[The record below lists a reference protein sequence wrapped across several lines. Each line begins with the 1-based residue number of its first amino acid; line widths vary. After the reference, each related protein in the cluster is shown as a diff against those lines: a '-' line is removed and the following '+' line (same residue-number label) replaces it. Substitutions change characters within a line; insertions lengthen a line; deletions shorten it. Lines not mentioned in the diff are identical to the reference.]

1 MRVRYPFAGGF
12 IFLLFLAGYIGL
24 LPHSTSSTIPTQ
36 LQPNDKFLH
45 LVTFFFLSVTFYWVL
60 DTTRRRT
67 LHVTLVVCTLGLGVG
82 SEVIQGL
89 LPNGRD
95 FDIFD
100 ILANVVGSVGAVGL
114 CNWYHR
120 RMMERRRQSRYGIM
134 EEGTEDVELGGVV
147 GHSRRDS
154 EVMSPQESGVMSL
167 EQEVDNWD
175 ENAVDTWDTEE
186 VPGPERETAPP
197 SYDETG
203 AAGGQSAAIP
213 AAAKRID

>member
-1 MRVRYPFAGGF
+1 MRIRYPFAGAF

-45 LVTFFFLSVTFYWVL
+45 LVTFFLLSVTFYWVL

-67 LHVTLVVCTLGLGVG
+67 LHVTLVVCTLGLGIG
-82 SEVIQGL
+82 SEVVQGFV
-89 LPNGRD
+89 PNGRD

-100 ILANVVGSVGAVGL
+100 IVANVVGSVGAVGL

-120 RMMERRRQSRYGIM
+120 RMMERRRQSRYGMM
-134 EEGTEDVELGGVV
+134 EEGTEDVELGGVEN
-147 GHSRRDS
+147 SRRDS
-154 EVMSPQESGVMSL
+154 ETMGPQESGVMSL

-175 ENAVDTWDTEE
+175 ENAVETWDTEE
-186 VPGPERETAPP
+186 APSPEREAAPP
-197 SYDETG
+197 NYHETG
-203 AAGGQSAAIP
+203 PAIP

>member
-1 MRVRYPFAGGF
+1 MRVRYPFAGAF

-24 LPHSTSSTIPTQ
+24 LPHSASSTIPTQ

-45 LVTFFFLSVTFYWVL
+45 LVIFFLLSITFYWVL

-82 SEVIQGL
+82 SEVVQGL

-95 FDIFD
+95 FDLFD
-100 ILANVVGSVGAVGL
+100 IIANVVGSVGAVGL
-114 CNWYHR
+114 CSWYHR
-120 RMMERRRQSRYGIM
+120 RMMERRRQSRYGVM
-134 EEGTEDVELGGVV
+134 EEGTEDVELGGV
-147 GHSRRDS
+147 GNSRRDS
-154 EVMSPQESGVMSL
+154 EAMGPQESGVMSL

-175 ENAVDTWDTEE
+175 ENAVDAWDAADG
-186 VPGPERETAPP
+186 PSPEREAAPP
-197 SYDETG
+197 SYHETG
-203 AAGGQSAAIP
+203 SVGGQSAAIP

>member
-1 MRVRYPFAGGF
+1 MRIRYPFAGAF

-24 LPHSTSSTIPTQ
+24 LPHSASSTIPTQ

-45 LVTFFFLSVTFYWVL
+45 LVIFFLLSITFYWVL

-82 SEVIQGL
+82 SEVVQGF

-100 ILANVVGSVGAVGL
+100 IVANVVGSVGAIGL
-114 CNWYHR
+114 CSWYHR
-120 RMMERRRQSRYGIM
+120 RMMERRRQSRYGMM
-134 EEGTEDVELGGVV
+134 EDGTEDVELGGV
-147 GHSRRDS
+147 GNSRHDS
-154 EVMSPQESGVMSL
+154 EAMGPQESGVMSL

-175 ENAVDTWDTEE
+175 ENAVDTWDVAEG
-186 VPGPERETAPP
+186 PSPEREAVPP
-197 SYDETG
+197 SYHETG
-203 AAGGQSAAIP
+203 SVGGQSPAIP
-213 AAAKRID
+213 AGVKRTD

>member
-1 MRVRYPFAGGF
+1 MRIRYPFAGAF

-24 LPHSTSSTIPTQ
+24 LPHSDSLTIPTQ

-45 LVTFFFLSVTFYWVL
+45 LVTFFLLSVTFYWVL

-82 SEVIQGL
+82 SEVVQGL

-100 ILANVVGSVGAVGL
+100 IVANVVGSVGAVGL
-114 CNWYHR
+114 CSWYHR
-120 RMMERRRQSRYGIM
+120 RMMERRRQSRYGM
-134 EEGTEDVELGGVV
+134 VEDDTEDVELGGIA
-147 GHSRRDS
+147 GNSRRDS
-154 EVMSPQESGVMSL
+154 EVMGPQESGVMSF

-175 ENAVDTWDTEE
+175 ENAVETWDTEE
-186 VPGPERETAPP
+186 PTGPERDAAPP
-197 SYDETG
+197 SYHETG
-203 AAGGQSAAIP
+203 SVGGQSPAIP
-213 AAAKRID
+213 AGAKRND

>member
-1 MRVRYPFAGGF
+1 MRIRYPFAGAF

-45 LVTFFFLSVTFYWVL
+45 LVTFFLLSVTFYWVL

-67 LHVTLVVCTLGLGVG
+67 LHVTLVVCTLGLGIG
-82 SEVIQGL
+82 SEVVQGF

-100 ILANVVGSVGAVGL
+100 IVANVVGSVGAVGL

-120 RMMERRRQSRYGIM
+120 RMMERRRQSRYGMM
-134 EEGTEDVELGGVV
+134 EEGTEDVELGGV
-147 GHSRRDS
+147 GNSRRDS
-154 EVMSPQESGVMSL
+154 EIMGPQESGVMSL

-175 ENAVDTWDTEE
+175 ENAVETWDAEE
-186 VPGPERETAPP
+186 APSPEREAAPP
-197 SYDETG
+197 SYHETG
-203 AAGGQSAAIP
+203 PVGGQPAAIP